1 MFLNDRE
8 RVSSENTFPARKFDV
23 LKTKRGS
30 RYLGLERTPNHRL
43 TNSTQRKT
51 TTSGSS
57 CVSGLVSVDKRTKKL
72 DKRAEE
78 AKQRSGGCLVMFC
91 YQRRWRRLV
100 KKGVHSACS
109 ILVAGQRHVTHE
121 NSLPVYETLPCN
133 SIPEPDTLTRSRL
146 GVG

>member
-1 MFLNDRE
+1 MF
-8 RVSSENTFPARKFDV
+8 S
-23 LKTKRGS
+23 KRGS

-51 TTSGSS
+51 TTIGSS
-57 CVSGLVSVDKRTKKL
+57 CVPGLVSIDKTNKKVGQ
-72 DKRAEE
+72 E
-78 AKQRSGGCLVMFC
+78 SG
-91 YQRRWRRLV
+91 
-100 KKGVHSACS
+100 KGKAAVRGVSRHVLLSAAMADVSQKGGHSACS